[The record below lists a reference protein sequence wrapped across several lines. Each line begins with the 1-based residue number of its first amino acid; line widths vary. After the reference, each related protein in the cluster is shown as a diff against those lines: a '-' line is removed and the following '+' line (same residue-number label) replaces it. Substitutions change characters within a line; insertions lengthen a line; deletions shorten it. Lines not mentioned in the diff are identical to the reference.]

1 MPNLPIS
8 QLTAAGS
15 ALGTD
20 VIPIARLVTGV
31 EENFSVTA
39 AEIAAL
45 SSGGVNFG
53 AGSGICF
60 SSSGKWGVEFDLL
73 SGADESTDLLGLS
86 ANQVGVFKIVIPF
99 AITVSTISIYAFGN
113 NASQTN
119 YGGFG
124 LYSAAGAKII
134 DGGGLVSIAANT
146 NVDTVFS
153 ASFSPVTLTPG
164 AYWFAQV
171 ATVPTSLQVTG
182 IVIAPVGSVVP
193 PYALG
198 NFVSTKLGTAANAS
212 SGLGALPA
220 TLGTITPFP
229 TTNVTR
235 SMAYVLFE

>member
-60 SSSGKWGVEFDLL
+60 SSSGQLGVGSDLL
-73 SGADESTDLLGLS
+73 EGIGGTELLGLS

-99 AITVSTISIYAFGN
+99 TITVSTITIYGFGN
-113 NASQTN
+113 NSSFTN

-124 LYSAAGAKII
+124 LYSIAGAKII

-146 NVDTVFS
+146 NVDAVFS

-164 AYWFAQV
+164 AYWFAEV
-171 ATVPTSLQVTG
+171 ATGPSSMQVSGIQALQIGSLTPQWL
-182 IVIAPVGSVVP
+182 
-193 PYALG
+193 LG
-198 NFVSTKLGTAANAS
+198 NHVSTKIGTAANAS
-212 SGLGALPA
+212 SGLGVLPA
-220 TLGTITPFP
+220 TLGTITPI
-229 TTNVTR
+229 TAVNTVY
-235 SMAYVLFE
+235 SMALVLFE